1 MRVLLVGPEREENL
15 SLRYLSGALLAAGHQ
30 TVLAPFDRL
39 DDLGKVVTAA
49 RGAEAVGLSL
59 CFQARAREFL
69 TLAAALKLYA
79 PRVPVVAGG
88 HYATCAAAELLEH
101 HPALDLIVLHE
112 GEQTLVELCAA
123 GFDPARY
130 PSIPGLAYRDG
141 TAIRRSAPRPA
152 LTDLDRLPH
161 PDRRGP
167 VRRLAGVRTAY
178 LMGSR
183 GCTSSCDYCCIVT
196 LHRMAPGPR
205 FRQRSVASVA
215 DEMAALYH
223 RRGVRQFVFHDD
235 NFLVPSVRKNH
246 ERLDALQAAWAE
258 RGMSG
263 LGFTIKC
270 RPADAER
277 SVFEKLA
284 RMGLLRV
291 FLGVESGAAAGLAAI
306 GRTPGARGREADVAA
321 AEAALALCRE
331 LGISAQYTLMC
342 FHPDATLETV
352 RDDLDFFR
360 RHDTFPLNFCRV
372 ESYAGTPLEA
382 RLRAAGRGR
391 GDYLAR
397 TYTIADPAVDV
408 ASRLATRIFHQ
419 RCWATD
425 SLMELAIGLDHL
437 GGVLRHFHGGPR
449 VAAARARVQ
458 DWTVRVNRDLVALLS
473 ELVQIASETAGLED
487 PALLRRTRALVVRE
501 RASRAALLQ
510 EGLALRDH
518 VRALGLAA
526 SARAGARSPAP
537 RARRLRQT
545 AAAATLAAAV
555 LSCGGE
561 RTSDGMS
568 EYAPP
573 PLQDRDGDG
582 LPDQCEEEIFGTDPA
597 LADSD
602 GDGTPDGDENHD
614 GGSMTNAEEQQAAG
628 EDSCADYP
636 DLMTEYAPP
645 PLDDTDG
652 DGLPD
657 QCEEEIFGT
666 DPALADSDGDGT
678 PDSDE
683 NHDASLGSFLT
694 NLEEQEQAGPNQCA
708 DYPDMMSEAAPEP
721 LPDGDG
727 DGLPDQCEE
736 EIFGTDPELADTDG
750 DGTPDGGEDHDG
762 GGLPNQLEQV
772 LGGGEYYCQD
782 VSDLINEMAAAPLP
796 IPPDRD
802 LERWARAVEGEA
814 VPPDPVDAAP
824 DGVGSRVRRG

>member
-15 SLRYLSGALLAAGHQ
+15 SLRYLSAALVAAGHQ
-30 TVLAPFDRL
+30 AEIAAFDSL
-39 DDLGKVVTAA
+39 DDLGEVVARA
-49 RGAEAVGLSL
+49 RGADAVGLSL

-79 PRVPVVAGG
+79 PRTPVVVGG

-101 HPALDLIVLHE
+101 HPELDVIVLHE
-112 GEQTLVELCAA
+112 GEYTLVELCAT
-123 GFDPARY
+123 GFDPARF
-130 PSIPGLAYRDG
+130 PTIPGLAFREG
-141 TAIRRSAPRPA
+141 PAILRSAPRPA
-152 LTDLDRLPH
+152 ITDLDRLPF

-215 DEMAALYH
+215 DEMAALY
-223 RRGVRQFVFHDD
+223 RERGVRQFVFHDD

-258 RGMSG
+258 RGIDG
-263 LGFTIKC
+263 IGFTIKC

-291 FLGVESGAAAGLAAI
+291 FLGVESGSAAGLASI

-321 AEAALALCRE
+321 AEAALALCQE

-342 FHPDATLETV
+342 FHPDATLATV
-352 RDDLDFFR
+352 CDDLDFFR
-360 RHDTFPLNFCRV
+360 RHQGFPLNFCRV
-372 ESYAGTPLEA
+372 ETYAGTPLEA

-408 ASRLATRIFHQ
+408 ASRLATRIFHE

-425 SLMELAIGLDHL
+425 SLMEVAIGLDHL
-437 GGVLRHFHGGPR
+437 GGVLRHFHGGPG
-449 VAAARARVQ
+449 VAAARSRVQ
-458 DWTVRVNRDLVALLS
+458 DWTVRVNRDLVALLT

-487 PALLRRTRALVVRE
+487 PALLRRTRTLVERE
-501 RASRAALLQ
+501 RASRAALQ
-510 EGLALRDH
+510 REGLALREH
-518 VRALGLAA
+518 VRALGMAA
-526 SARAGARSPAP
+526 SARAEARVAAP
-537 RARRLRQT
+537 RAARLRQT
-545 AAAATLAAAV
+545 AVAATLAAAV

-561 RTSDGMS
+561 TRGDGVS

-582 LPDQCEEEIFGTDPA
+582 LPDQCEEGIFGTDPA

-628 EDSCADYP
+628 DYSCADYS
-636 DLMTEYAPP
+636 DMMSEYAPS

-657 QCEEEIFGT
+657 QCE
-666 DPALADSDGDGT
+666 
-678 PDSDE
+678 
-683 NHDASLGSFLT
+683 
-694 NLEEQEQAGPNQCA
+694 Q
-708 DYPDMMSEAAPEP
+708 
-721 LPDGDG
+721 
-727 DGLPDQCEE
+727 

-750 DGTPDGGEDHDG
+750 DGVADGSEDHDG
-762 GGLPNQLEQV
+762 GGMTNLLEQE
-772 LGGGEYYCQD
+772 LGGGDSSCND
-782 VSDLINEMAAAPLP
+782 VNDMINEVAAAPLP
-796 IPPDRD
+796 APADGD

-814 VPPDPVDAAP
+814 EPTVRGSAGSADAGP
-824 DGVGSRVRRG
+824 RPRRG